1 MSLEDDFKELTDKL
15 TAIVRERFNTGE
27 INYNDYNDQLALI
40 ESLVHNSKF
49 PSETWSSSNCEWDSS
64 QVC

>member
-27 INYNDYNDQLALI
+27 INNNDYNDQLALI
-40 ESLVHNSKF
+40 ESLVHNNKY
-49 PSETWSSSNCEWDSS
+49 PSDTWSSSGCEWDSS